1 MIISVGAEK
10 AFDKAQHSFM
20 IKISQYVGI
29 EGIYCN
35 IIKAIC

>member
-1 MIISVGAEK
+1 MIISVGTEE
-10 AFDKAQHSFM
+10 AFDKVQHSFM

-35 IIKAIC
+35 IIKAVC